1 MSEIPFLKH
10 KMSQNKYKDIAP
22 SLLFGFTIISI
33 FHWSTGVLTFNCEV
47 RRQNEVK
54 AIIYL
59 LDIHK
64 LLQNANFCASTSSFC
79 LKHTSAKQA
88 ILTDVVGL
96 SVETN
101 GQKYSGGRLSSF
113 PGGNAAVVRQ
123 CGEPGFHLQRPFS

>member
-1 MSEIPFLKH
+1 MSEVPFHQH

-64 LLQNANFCASTSSFC
+64 LLQNAKFCASTSSFC

-96 SVETN
+96 SVEKMDKN
-101 GQKYSGGRLSSF
+101 IPVVACVPSQGAMLLLCA
-113 PGGNAAVVRQ
+113 NAESQ
-123 CGEPGFHLQRPFS
+123 DFTFNDLFS